1 MLMAFPHIFKFGIR
15 MFKRGF
21 LIFQELE
28 TYLRDS
34 ASSALLS
41 QIISK
46 TVCHPIC
53 KSRPPSNQYQ
63 RLFLS
68 ELIKRHETT
77 ASEPLD
83 ELYDALAEVLRLEE
97 QAQCHKSYRLP
108 TGDFVSLI
116 ENQAVISEGTTG
128 LVTWEAA
135 LCLAEWAMEHTDI
148 FQGRSILE
156 LGSGMGLTGI
166 TVCKMCR
173 PHKYIFSDCHPNV
186 LRQLQRNLSLN
197 NLAIQEFASTGA
209 SNTSGVQIMVK
220 NLDWEVASQEH
231 FKDLCVDVVIA
242 SDVVYD
248 PEIVPC
254 LVKLLSQFLI
264 CAEKDK
270 VPNMYIASTI
280 RNHETYAS
288 FRRELEA
295 SGIRQNIIPGPRRRV
310 FPYDRSSQIE
320 LIKLHL

>member
-1 MLMAFPHIFKFGIR
+1 MTTLANEKTFTVCEEDCDLTSIFHVYFFAMCRLKSFPWS
-15 MFKRGF
+15 
-21 LIFQELE
+21 ELE

-46 TVCHPIC
+46 
-53 KSRPPSNQYQ
+53 
-63 RLFLS
+63 
-68 ELIKRHETT
+68 
-77 ASEPLD
+77 
-83 ELYDALAEVLRLEE
+83 
-97 QAQCHKSYRLP
+97 P